1 MTDVYRKLQERL
13 DDMATGFPAT
23 ADGVEM
29 KILKRLFTEE
39 DAALFIEM
47 SPLLEKP
54 EDVAERLGR
63 EPAALSA
70 QLAAMAQK
78 GLLFRVRKGDR
89 ARYAAPPYVVGIFE
103 FQLNEMEGE
112 FARDNDAYFEEALGK
127 EIQAFQTPVLRSIP
141 VKREL
146 VAEWPVAPYEDA
158 LEIIKSHKKIAV
170 MPCICRTMNAALDKA
185 CDKPLEVCMAF
196 GSHADYYVENNMGR
210 YIQAE
215 EALEV
220 LKKGEEAGL
229 VLQPFNSQKV
239 GGMCSCCGCCC
250 GVLRSLKKQPKPAEM
265 VKSNYFAVVSSEDC
279 IGCETC
285 LDRCQ
290 IDAVRMADDTAV
302 VDLDRC
308 IGCGLCVTTCP
319 EEAIRLMKKPESNQ
333 YLPPKTGAET
343 YIRIAEER
351 GKLDKLMPS

>member
-1 MTDVYRKLQERL
+1 MMSDVYVKLRERL
-13 DDMATGFPAT
+13 DDMAVGFPAT
-23 ADGVEM
+23 QNGLEL
-29 KILKRLFTEE
+29 KILKQLFTEE
-39 DAALFIEM
+39 DAALFVEL

-54 EDVAERLGR
+54 ADVARRLGR
-63 EPAALSA
+63 DPDALSDHMEK
-70 QLAAMAQK
+70 MAGK
-78 GLLFRVRKGDR
+78 GLLFRVRKGGR
-89 ARYAAPPYVVGIFE
+89 VRYSVVPYVVGIFE
-103 FQLNEMEGE
+103 FQLNDMQGDL
-112 FARDNDAYFEEALGK
+112 ARDNDDYLEGALGN
-127 EIQAFQTPVLRSIP
+127 EIHSFKTPVLRSIP

-158 LEIIKSHKKIAV
+158 LEIIQSKKKIAV
-170 MPCICRTMNAALDKA
+170 MPCICRTMTGSLDKA

-196 GSHADYYVENNMGR
+196 DSHADYYVENNMGR
-210 YIQAE
+210 YIE
-215 EALEV
+215 VDEALDV
-220 LKKGEEAGL
+220 LKKGEAAGL
-229 VLQPFNSQKV
+229 VLQPFNSQKI

-265 VKSNYFAVVSSEDC
+265 VKSNYYAVVSEDDC
-279 IGCETC
+279 SACETC

-290 IDAVRMADDTAV
+290 IEAIRIDLAAE

-319 EEAIRLMKKPESNQ
+319 SDAIRLIKKPEAEQ

-351 GKLDKLMPS
+351 GKLEKLMG

>member
-127 EIQAFQTPVLRSIP
+127 EIQAFQTPV
-141 VKREL
+141 
-146 VAEWPVAPYEDA
+146 
-158 LEIIKSHKKIAV
+158 
-170 MPCICRTMNAALDKA
+170 
-185 CDKPLEVCMAF
+185 
-196 GSHADYYVENNMGR
+196 
-210 YIQAE
+210 
-215 EALEV
+215 
-220 LKKGEEAGL
+220 
-229 VLQPFNSQKV
+229 
-239 GGMCSCCGCCC
+239 
-250 GVLRSLKKQPKPAEM
+250 
-265 VKSNYFAVVSSEDC
+265 
-279 IGCETC
+279 
-285 LDRCQ
+285 
-290 IDAVRMADDTAV
+290 
-302 VDLDRC
+302 
-308 IGCGLCVTTCP
+308 
-319 EEAIRLMKKPESNQ
+319 
-333 YLPPKTGAET
+333 
-343 YIRIAEER
+343 
-351 GKLDKLMPS
+351 